1 MISFSCKIVLEELM
15 LDLIKGRRIASHER
29 DLERKRRMRQ
39 DESFGYSKKDKLT
52 QWEKNVLDG
61 ILMPS
66 GQQRR
71 HRFDAA

>member
-1 MISFSCKIVLEELM
+1 MMSFSCKIVLEKLM
-15 LDLIKGRRIASHER
+15 LDLIKDRRIASHER

>member
-1 MISFSCKIVLEELM
+1 MISFSCKIGLEKLM
-15 LDLIKGRRIASHER
+15 LDLIKDRRIASHER

>member
-1 MISFSCKIVLEELM
+1 MMSFSCNIVLEKLM
-15 LDLIKGRRIASHER
+15 LDLIKNRRIASHEH

-39 DESFGYSKKDKLT
+39 DENFGYSKKDKLT

>member
-1 MISFSCKIVLEELM
+1 MMSFSCKIVLEKLM
-15 LDLIKGRRIASHER
+15 LDLIKNRRIASHEH

-52 QWEKNVLDG
+52 QWEKNILDG

>member
-1 MISFSCKIVLEELM
+1 MISFSCKIVLEKLM
-15 LDLIKGRRIASHER
+15 LDLIKDRRIASHER